1 MTRFINIKERR
12 EVMVLQTGNVGV
24 LALGNILR
32 QDEGVGIHLLSKLR
46 GRLPENVELLDGGTS
61 GLELLSFLERKERL
75 IVLDAIDDGAEPGEI
90 IEWSEKEIPKY
101 TSGKLSVHQM
111 SFAEVLYW
119 SHFIGAIPDEIIVIG
134 IQPQSLNWGTGLTE
148 TVQRSLLEA
157 LEKVLN
163 HLQRWGA
170 VNGLVEFGESLE
182 PLLLY
187 EQQNF
192 EYFQAE

>member
-1 MTRFINIKERR
+1 MTMFINLRKRR

-75 IVLDAIDDGAEPGEI
+75 IVLDAVDDGAEPGEI

-170 VNGLVEFGESLE
+170 VNGLVEFGEPLE

-187 EQQNF
+187 ERQNF